1 MFNFFKK
8 SVLMISPELGSML
21 YRLLF
26 FLNLPLLKLISKKIW
41 FRNSLYFKRVV
52 LGLSDFDLAVFL
64 EKKVDAQKQKDILFI
79 NKILK
84 RTLGR
89 MGEMVIYSQVDLET
103 FLPFANPLEL
113 KRDPYF
119 SSHDCKATK
128 AQRWCFFIKMY
139 NSDRDKIDR
148 YPALRVRKWS
158 YLFEILGFDVE
169 LNAKN
174 LKLKLNEIADT
185 LSGSENVISIDDLLF
200 SPTLWT
206 EFQKLNTLNS
216 WEREVLTELVKWEI
230 WGLYTQR
237 VFLNRENLEKH
248 KENLKS
254 LCELHLKD
262 GCEVSRMSEAI
273 SLL

>member
-1 MFNFFKK
+1 
-8 SVLMISPELGSML
+8 
-21 YRLLF
+21 
-26 FLNLPLLKLISKKIW
+26 
-41 FRNSLYFKRVV
+41 
-52 LGLSDFDLAVFL
+52 
-64 EKKVDAQKQKDILFI
+64 
-79 NKILK
+79 
-84 RTLGR
+84 
-89 MGEMVIYSQVDLET
+89 
-103 FLPFANPLEL
+103 
-113 KRDPYF
+113 
-119 SSHDCKATK
+119 
-128 AQRWCFFIKMY
+128 MY